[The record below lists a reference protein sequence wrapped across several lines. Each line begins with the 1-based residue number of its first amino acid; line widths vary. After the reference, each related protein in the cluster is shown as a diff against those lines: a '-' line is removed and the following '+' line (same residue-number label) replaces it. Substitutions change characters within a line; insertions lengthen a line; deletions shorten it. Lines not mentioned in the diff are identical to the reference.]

1 MLNAFIMKSIMLFS
15 KLFLLLLLFCTGV
28 ANAQI
33 SKDAET
39 GLYYDRLGEPY
50 TGTYHEYDE
59 DGVLVRKLQLLDG
72 RFNGENTVYFD
83 NGSVK
88 EIQSY
93 KAGLMDG
100 TWITYNASGV
110 KTAQAAYRNGKKH
123 GAWLIWND
131 EGVLMFEMY
140 YLDGERSGTWIKY
153 AADGKVINSEE
164 Y

>member
-1 MLNAFIMKSIMLFS
+1 MKSLKLLTKFS
-15 KLFLLLLLFCTGV
+15 LLLLLFYASIT
-28 ANAQI
+28 NAQI
-33 SKDAET
+33 SKDADT
-39 GLYYDRLGEPY
+39 GLYYDSFGEPY
-50 TGTYHEYDE
+50 TGTYLEYGE
-59 DGVLVRKLQLLDG
+59 DGLLVRKLQLLDG

-110 KTAQAAYRNGKKH
+110 KTAQAGYRNGKKH

-131 EGVLMFEMY
+131 QGVLMFEMY
-140 YLDGERSGTWIKY
+140 YDDGKRSGTWIKY
-153 AADGKVINSEE
+153 AEDGKVINSEE